1 MTQTR
6 GIRNNNPMNIR
17 KSGSTWL
24 GKIVPSH
31 DPDFEQFDT
40 PVDGIRAGA
49 KILIN
54 YRRHDGLSTI
64 AQIIGRWAPGTEN
77 NTGSYIDDVCKRC
90 DTDSGS
96 TYDVFDATSLAALV
110 AAIIVHENGSCPYT
124 SDVISEGVSE
134 ALA

>member
-1 MTQTR
+1 MTR
-6 GIRNNNPMNIR
+6 GINNNNPLNIR
-17 KSGSTWL
+17 KSGSGWL
-24 GKIVPSH
+24 GKIISSS

-49 KILIN
+49 KIILN
-54 YRRHDGLSTI
+54 YRRLDGLSTI

-77 NTGSYIDDVCKRC
+77 DTGAYISDICQRC
-90 DTDSGS
+90 DTDAGA
-96 TYDVFDATSLAALV
+96 TYDVTDATNLAALV

-124 SDVISEGVSE
+124 PDIISQGVSE